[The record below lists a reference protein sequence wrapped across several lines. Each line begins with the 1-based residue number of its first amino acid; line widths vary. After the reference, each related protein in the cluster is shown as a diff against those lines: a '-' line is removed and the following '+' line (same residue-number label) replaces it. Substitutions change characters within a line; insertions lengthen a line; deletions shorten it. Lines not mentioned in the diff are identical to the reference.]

1 MTMAISTDK
10 INEALKIL
18 EEAAKENKEQ
28 LIQATCGKYDSL
40 KCAMMDEKSIKEKLA
55 LAAQKAADLAMRV
68 KDASTE
74 KAKEIA
80 GAVDKSVRENPWP
93 YIGGAAVGALLL
105 GFILGRKTSK

>member
-1 MTMAISTDK
+1 MAVSAEK

-28 LIQATCGKYDSL
+28 LTQATAGKYDSL
-40 KCAMMDEKSIKEKLA
+40 KSAIIDEKGIKERLA
-55 LAAQKAADLAMRV
+55 IAAQKAADYASRM
-68 KDASTE
+68 KDASAE

-93 YIGGAAVGALLL
+93 YIGGVAVGALLL
-105 GFILGRKTSK
+105 GFILGRKTAK

>member
-1 MTMAISTDK
+1 MAISTDK

-18 EEAAKENKEQ
+18 DEAAKENKEQ
-28 LIQATCGKYDSL
+28 LTQATSGKYDSL
-40 KCAMMDEKSIKEKLA
+40 KCAIIEDKGFKERITI
-55 LAAQKAADLAMRV
+55 AAQKAAELAISVRE
-68 KDASTE
+68 ASKV

-80 GAVDKSVRENPWP
+80 GTVDESVHQNPWP

>member
-1 MTMAISTDK
+1 MAISIDK
-10 INEALKIL
+10 INEALKVL

-28 LIQATCGKYDSL
+28 LTHAASGKYDSL
-40 KCAMMDEKSIKEKLA
+40 KCAIIDEKGIKERIA
-55 LAAQKAADLAMRV
+55 LAAQKAADLAMSVR
-68 KDASTE
+68 DASTE

-80 GAVDKSVRENPWP
+80 GAVDQSVRQNPWP